1 MALRKRDSAATR
13 DDILSAARTVL
24 NRDGSGRFSTRSVA
38 SQAGVNQSLIHY
50 HFRTRNGL
58 LLGVLEQMNAELLD
72 RQRSMYAREEMTLA
86 EKWQQAVDFYRV
98 DLASGYVRTLLE
110 LAAHGYSNPIVAAQ
124 VRALFNGWRRL
135 LTEVA
140 ASALNELEIDEVS
153 ADDVVAVIAAYW
165 WGMEV
170 QHLLGTPEEESHLWA
185 TTEKIGRLLGRFE
198 TRRLA
203 RRAKK

>member
-24 NRDGSGRFSTRSVA
+24 NRDGSGRFSTHSVA
-38 SQAGVNQSLIHY
+38 SQAGVNQSLLPY

-58 LLGVLEQMNAELLD
+58 LLAVLEQMNAELLD
-72 RQRSMYAREEMTLA
+72 RQRGMYAREDMTLA
-86 EKWQQAVDFYRV
+86 EKWQLAVDFYRV

-110 LAAHGYSNPIVAAQ
+110 LTAHGYSNPIVAAQ
-124 VRALFNGWRRL
+124 VRSLFNGWRRL

-140 ASALNELEIDEVS
+140 ASALKELEIDEVS
-153 ADDVVAVIAAYW
+153 AADVVAVIAAYW

-170 QHLLGTPEEESHLWA
+170 QHLLGTPEEEGHLWA

-198 TRRLA
+198 TGRQSRRV
-203 RRAKK
+203 KQ